1 MELVSE
7 ALPGGIMGSY
17 LEEGY
22 PLYTIND
29 TMLNILGYTYEELV
43 DVTNEKMMN
52 IIYPPDQKW
61 VEESIEKQFH
71 EKNEY
76 KVEYRIVGKGGR
88 IIWVSD
94 IGKKIKSE
102 DGRDAMISI
111 MTDVSDRIERENQLI
126 KEAQLDP
133 LTGLYNRKRAISL
146 IEADFLKEK
155 SGTLYICDVDN
166 FKSMNDTKGHLAG
179 DRALIHLAKLIRH
192 YADEN
197 CVTARLGGD
206 EFMLYFTEDAEKKGA
221 DVIGKIQK
229 EFAIAMKTS
238 NPDLDIT
245 ISAGGALRNA
255 GEDFKDLYKKADTAL
270 YLAKKE
276 KGQLK
281 IYKEQ

>member
-1 MELVSE
+1 
-7 ALPGGIMGSY
+7 
-17 LEEGY
+17 
-22 PLYTIND
+22 
-29 TMLNILGYTYEELV
+29 
-43 DVTNEKMMN
+43 
-52 IIYPPDQKW
+52 
-61 VEESIEKQFH
+61 
-71 EKNEY
+71 
-76 KVEYRIVGKGGR
+76 
-88 IIWVSD
+88 
-94 IGKKIKSE
+94 
-102 DGRDAMISI
+102 
-111 MTDVSDRIERENQLI
+111 
-126 KEAQLDP
+126 
-133 LTGLYNRKRAISL
+133 
-146 IEADFLKEK
+146 
-155 SGTLYICDVDN
+155 
-166 FKSMNDTKGHLAG
+166 MNDTKGHLAG
-179 DRALIHLAKLIRH
+179 DRALIHLAKLIQH